1 MRQLTLAIFLA
12 ALCSCCA
19 SSAKQEKAFDAPI
32 ATESSVKVA
41 PQPEQKVEVKTYRFR
56 YAQPPTMATE
66 EQKFLYMRE
75 HYWDSFDFADTL
87 WTTKA
92 DSMEIMRAYVNYI
105 VNFVGPIDQ
114 EPMRKLMQRA
124 STSKPMLEYFV
135 SIAEKVLHDPNSP
148 YRSDELY
155 IAVLEAQLESPH
167 LDKYEKMAPQY
178 DLRIV
183 SQNRINQPAN
193 DFDYTVKS
201 GKTHNLYA
209 LKSDFVIVYINNPG
223 CTMCRDITQA
233 LKQSQ
238 LISAL
243 IKEGRLKILAIY
255 PDENLEDWHKHYD
268 DMPKEWINSYDKGCL
283 IGRENLYNIEAI
295 PALYLLNKD
304 KIVLVKD
311 STNVGDIEFVLSQVV
326 NQ

>member
-12 ALCSCCA
+12 VFCSCCT
-19 SSAKQEKAFDAPI
+19 SSPKQEKASGTPI
-32 ATESSVKVA
+32 AAESRVEVA
-41 PQPEQKVEVKTYRFR
+41 PKPEQKVEVKSYRFR
-56 YAQPPTMATE
+56 YAQPPTVATE

-201 GKTHNLYA
+201 GKTNNLYA

-238 LISAL
+238 FISAL
-243 IKEGRLKILAIY
+243 QKEGRLKILAIY

>member
-1 MRQLTLAIFLA
+1 MRKLALAIFLA
-12 ALCSCCA
+12 TFCSCCA
-19 SSAKQEKAFDAPI
+19 SSPNQEKASNAPI

-41 PQPEQKVEVKTYRFR
+41 PQPEQKAKVKNYRFK
-56 YAQPPTMATE
+56 YVQPPAMATE
-66 EQKFLYMRE
+66 EQKYLYVRD
-75 HYWDSFDFADTL
+75 HYWDNFDFADTL

-92 DSMEIMRAYVNYI
+92 DSMDMMKAYVAYL
-105 VNFVGPIDQ
+105 VNFVNPIDQ
-114 EPMRKLMQRA
+114 APIRKLMQRA
-124 STSKPMLEYFV
+124 SVSKPMFEYFV
-135 SIAEKVLHDPNSP
+135 SISEKVLHDPNSP

-201 GKTHNLYA
+201 GKTYNLYS
-209 LKSDFVIVYINNPG
+209 LKNDFVIVYINNPG
-223 CTMCRDITQA
+223 CAMCRDITEA

-238 LISAL
+238 IISAL
-243 IKEGRLKILAIY
+243 QKEGRLQVLAIY
-255 PDENLEDWHKHYD
+255 PDENLDEWNKYYA

-283 IGRENLYNIEAI
+283 IGRGYLYNIGAI

-311 STNVGDIEFVLSQVV
+311 STNVGDIEYTLSQLV